1 VLDYSTRKYKLPLTA
16 GPLFSQIDMLNI
28 FDWAI
33 QETLSQP
40 LEFFYRVRGEEC
52 QGR

>member
-1 VLDYSTRKYKLPLTA
+1 MLDYSTRKYKLPLRA
-16 GPLFSQIDMLNI
+16 GPLFSQINVLNI
-28 FDWAI
+28 SDRVI

-40 LEFFYRVRGEEC
+40 LKFFHRICGEEF